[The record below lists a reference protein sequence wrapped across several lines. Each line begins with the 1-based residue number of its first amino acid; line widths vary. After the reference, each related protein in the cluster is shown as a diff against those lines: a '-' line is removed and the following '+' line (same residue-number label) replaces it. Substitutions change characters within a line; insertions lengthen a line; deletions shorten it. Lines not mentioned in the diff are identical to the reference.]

1 MREKEVS
8 AMAFKR
14 RTEEKVL
21 DVDAAMQGNLSFKD
35 PVNIKINGRFEG
47 NLDTKGNLT
56 VTASAVVSGDIVG
69 DNIII
74 GGKIKGRITAKERL
88 TLLPTAIVEG
98 EVFPAKLN
106 VAEGAILEGRCT
118 MLHDFLN
125 VEELARY
132 LEVDLN
138 SIMEW
143 ANNGKVPGERQG
155 DAWKFDRKTIDTWIA
170 SGKVGK

>member
-1 MREKEVS
+1 
-8 AMAFKR
+8 MAFKKKL
-14 RTEEKVL
+14 EEKIL
-21 DVDAAMQGNLSFKD
+21 DVDAAMQGTMSFKD
-35 PVNIKINGRFEG
+35 PVNLRINGRFEG
-47 NLDTKGNLT
+47 MLETRGNLKIGQ
-56 VTASAVVSGDIVG
+56 SAVVLADITG

-74 GGKIKGRITAKERL
+74 GGRVKGRVTAKERL

-98 EVFPAKLN
+98 DIFPARLN
-106 VAEGAILEGRCT
+106 IAEGAILEGDCS

-125 VEELARY
+125 AEELARY

-143 ANNGKVPGERQG
+143 ANAGKVPGLREG
-155 DAWKFDRKTIDTWIA
+155 SDWKFERKAIDSWVA